1 MSARAPWSRLIALSA
16 LFLLIHGCGD
26 GTETHADVGSDV
38 SPDGITDVA
47 TEDALEVSPTWPV
60 AVTPRVERI
69 AGYAVVWLAGTPY
82 EMGVQQGE
90 LLHELIA
97 EAVEV
102 VNADPLYSLLPQLA
116 RNAGILQLA
125 EQFSFPEILEECQ
138 GLVAATAD
146 VGFEMDF
153 CLALNFG
160 DVMLEFIRHGM
171 PEVDDLAPGCSQ
183 VVAAGEATA
192 DGRLYHARNLDWGG
206 MDLSI
211 IYDNPVL
218 FVRQPTDGVPHVYMG
233 FPMNLSPYTGMNLA
247 GLSIG
252 SNEIHPIGPK
262 AQRLEGRSHVQM
274 VARLLATATSLDE
287 ALDFV
292 AAEGH
297 MSNEALMVAD
307 GPSGRGAALE
317 LSGAAQAVRE
327 LDQGVVYLT
336 NHFLAP
342 ETDPLDLPRD
352 PETDDNSLLRAERL
366 AQLVTPEGAGTAW
379 GTFDLP
385 GLARVMRDRVHPR
398 TGVEAPADTVDDG
411 LSLATNGLMH
421 QVLFDPAGGLL
432 WIAAGQ
438 PPIHQLDY
446 VCFSLDELLEVADP
460 RRCPEGMETL

>member
-1 MSARAPWSRLIALSA
+1 MSVHATSSRWILLLTLLLSSG
-16 LFLLIHGCGD
+16 GCGAGGEGGAD
-26 GTETHADVGSDV
+26 GGGDV
-38 SPDGITDVA
+38 SPDGRLDAAEGAAADAGAPWPAVVA
-47 TEDALEVSPTWPV
+47 PRLET
-60 AVTPRVERI
+60 RH
-69 AGYAVVWLAGTPY
+69 GYAVVWLAGTPY

-90 LLHELIA
+90 LLHDVIA
-97 EAVEV
+97 EAVEI
-102 VNADPLYSLLPQLA
+102 VNADPLYSLLPELA

-125 EQFSFPEILEECQ
+125 EAHSFPEILEECQ

-160 DVMLEFIRHGM
+160 DVMLEFVRHGM
-171 PEVDDLAPGCSQ
+171 PDLDDLGPGCSQ
-183 VVAAGEATA
+183 VVATGEATA
-192 DGRLYHARNLDWGG
+192 DGQLYHARNLDWGG

-218 FVRQPTDGVPHVYMG
+218 FVRQPTDGVPHVYVG

-252 SNEIHPIGPK
+252 SNEIHPIGPE
-262 AQRLEGRSHVQM
+262 AQRLAGRSHVQM

-287 ALDFV
+287 ALSFV

-307 GPSGRGAALE
+307 GPAGRGAALE

-327 LDQGVVYLT
+327 LDQGVVTLT
-336 NHFLAP
+336 NHFQAP
-342 ETDPLDLPRD
+342 ETDPFDLPRD

-366 AQLVTPEGAGTAW
+366 VQLVSPEGAETIW
-379 GTFDLP
+379 GNLDLER
-385 GLARVMRDRVHPR
+385 LAGVMRDRVHPR
-398 TGVEAPADTVDDG
+398 TGAESPPDTIDDE

-421 QVLFDPAGGLL
+421 QVLFDPARGLF
-432 WIAAGQ
+432 WVAAGQ
-438 PPIHQLDY
+438 PPIHQIEY
-446 VCFSLDELLEVADP
+446 TCFSLDELLEVTEP
-460 RRCPEGMETL
+460 RTCPEGLETL